1 MHGVRNSHPNL
12 AGIVPYDPKYLPAK
26 QYLSA
31 NENPSNVPEQVQLEI
46 RKALKGFPFNRYPDP
61 LGNELRD
68 LIAEANGLSREN
80 VLLGNGGDELLFNLA
95 LTWGGPGRT
104 SLERTAHLFGVRSQC
119 APYGHQGG
127 EHSAQG
133 KLRYRRRGRAC
144 PYGRRRHRLCRY
156 HQPQ

>member
-31 NENPSNVPEQVQLEI
+31 NENPSNVPEEVQLEI

-68 LIAEANGLSREN
+68 LIAGANGLSREN

-95 LTWGGPGRT
+95 LTWAAPG
-104 SLERTAHLFGVRSQC
+104 
-119 APYGHQGG
+119 AP
-127 EHSAQG
+127 S
-133 KLRYRRRGRAC
+133 
-144 PYGRRRHRLCRY
+144 
-156 HQPQ
+156 